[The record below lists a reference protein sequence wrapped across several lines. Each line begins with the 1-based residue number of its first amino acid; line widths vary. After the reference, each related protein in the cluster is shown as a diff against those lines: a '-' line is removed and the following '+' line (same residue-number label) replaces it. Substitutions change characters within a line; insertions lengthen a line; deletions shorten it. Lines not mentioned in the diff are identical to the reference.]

1 MGDFFNV
8 NIFFKCKL
16 SINMSIYYDSLYL
29 SSMLLK
35 TSFLLSHLLYNVNFE
50 LDWLIE
56 FQNKG
61 NIEITRF

>member
-1 MGDFFNV
+1 
-8 NIFFKCKL
+8 
-16 SINMSIYYDSLYL
+16 MSIYYNSLYL

-35 TSFLLSHLLYNVNFE
+35 TSFLLSHLLRNVDFE

-61 NIEITRF
+61 NIEISRL